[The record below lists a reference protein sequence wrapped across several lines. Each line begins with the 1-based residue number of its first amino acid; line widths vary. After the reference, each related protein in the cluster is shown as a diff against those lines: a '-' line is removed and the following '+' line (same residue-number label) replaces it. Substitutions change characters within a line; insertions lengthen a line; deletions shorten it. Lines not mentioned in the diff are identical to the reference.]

1 MTERANAQHFFIIED
16 ALPLFNYFHIA
27 FIYFLKDTT
36 STSQQ
41 VKKNRAARSLHST
54 RITWSLHLKGKK
66 PRTEVVQATTLRQ
79 RERRRIP
86 QETHHSRSCGEPL
99 LKSTASSLREGTLGN
114 RQSSVLYSEAVTLS
128 FANIKRAELELR
140 KPTPTTVGE
149 ELQPGNIPRGLTTW
163 PYHVLSPCHVHMNQ
177 PSKEAM
183 HPFKPTALMSRSP
196 WNSEIGEARH
206 VLWHEVLF
214 VPKTWHNTL
223 RE

>member
-1 MTERANAQHFFIIED
+1 MHSIFFIIED

-41 VKKNRAARSLHST
+41 VKKKQSRSLTALYQNYLITSSQRKKTSHRGCTSNNSKTTGAKMHS
-54 RITWSLHLKGKK
+54 
-66 PRTEVVQATTLRQ
+66 
-79 RERRRIP
+79 
-86 QETHHSRSCGEPL
+86 SRNSSFEELWRLL

-206 VLWHEVLF
+206 VL
-214 VPKTWHNTL
+214 
-223 RE
+223 